1 MQFYLGVDQSLH
13 RPGLALVTPDGTV
26 VHTAVTRVGEK
37 LRGAERLAA
46 IYRFLADTLAAH
58 KATVLHA
65 ALEGPSL
72 NSVHRE
78 FDLGEASGVVRL
90 AVYLL
95 QAVEPLVVAPSQL
108 KLFAAGW
115 GDADK
120 DEVLNAVNRQWG
132 TTLTDDNEADA
143 VVLAQIARA
152 THQRT
157 RCSTRKQAEV
167 VHALLT
173 PSSTPRA
180 RRMRRKSTTNI

>member
-1 MQFYLGVDQSLH
+1 MQLYLGVDQSLQ
-13 RPGLALVTPDGTV
+13 RPGLALVAPDGTV
-26 VHTAVTRVGEK
+26 VHTATTRVGEK
-37 LRGAERLAA
+37 VRGAKRLTA
-46 IYRFLADTLAAH
+46 IYRFVVDALTARNAI
-58 KATVLHA
+58 VLHA

-72 NSVHRE
+72 DSVHRE

-90 AVYLL
+90 ALYHLK
-95 QAVEPLVVAPSQL
+95 AVEPLVVAPSQL
-108 KLFAAGW
+108 KLFAAGR

-120 DEVLNAVNRQWG
+120 DEVLNAVNQQWG
-132 TTLTDDNEADA
+132 TALTDDNEADA

-152 THQRT
+152 AHQRT

-173 PSSTPRA
+173 PSSTPRT

>member
-1 MQFYLGVDQSLH
+1 MQLYLGVDQSLQ
-13 RPGLALVTPDGTV
+13 RPGLALVAPDGAV

-37 LRGAERLAA
+37 LRGGERLTA
-46 IYRFLADTLAAH
+46 IYRFVVDALAARG
-58 KATVLHA
+58 ARVLHA

-72 NSVHRE
+72 DSVHRE

-90 AVYLL
+90 AIYHLL
-95 QAVEPLVVAPSQL
+95 AVEPLVVAPSQL

-132 TTLTDDNEADA
+132 TALTDDNEADA

-152 THQRT
+152 AHQRT
-157 RCSTRKQAEV
+157 RCATRKQAEV
-167 VHALLT
+167 VHALLAP
-173 PSSTPRA
+173 PSKPHV